1 LRVVPQRLRLAF
13 ALAAAFVGLVAG
25 SPAQAQTVLHGAGA
39 TFPAPV
45 YKKWFD
51 SYSKNH
57 PDVQVVYDAVG
68 SEAGIQLLSEGK
80 VDFAASDM
88 PLSDEKLAQLGGKV
102 THFATVLGA
111 VVPIYNVSGQRKD
124 LNFTP
129 EILAGIYLGKIKKW
143 NDPSIRS
150 ANHGAPLPDAAIV
163 VVHRNEGSGTSFV
176 WTDYLSR
183 VSADWKTQAGSGA
196 TVSWPVGTGA
206 EGNEGV
212 AAAVQNTPNAI
223 GYVELIYAI
232 QHKLGIGAVKNA
244 AGQFVQANI
253 SSVTAAA
260 EDLKF
265 DGSDFRVSIANASRK
280 EAYPIATFTWLL
292 VPQASSDPKKRET
305 QLAVLRWML
314 SSGQKQCSALGYAPL
329 PASVT
334 ESELRALDKLQ

>member
-1 LRVVPQRLRLAF
+1 LRTSLQMLRLAL
-13 ALAAAFVGLVAG
+13 ALAAVLVGFGTA
-25 SPAQAQTVLHGAGA
+25 SQSKAQTVLHGAGA

-57 PDVQVVYDAVG
+57 PDVQIAYDSVG

-88 PLSDEKLAQLGGKV
+88 PLSDEKLSQLGGRV

-111 VVPIYNVSGQRKD
+111 VVPIYNVAGLRRD

-129 EILAGIYLGKIKKW
+129 EILAGIYLGRIKKW
-143 NDPSIRS
+143 NDPLIRS
-150 ANHGAPLPDAAIV
+150 ANHSASLPDAAIV
-163 VVHRNEGSGTSFV
+163 VVHRSEGSGTSFV
-176 WTDYLSR
+176 WTDYLSK
-183 VSADWKTQAGSGA
+183 VSPDWKTQAGSGVKV
-196 TVSWPVGTGA
+196 TWPVGTGA

-232 QHKLGIGAVKNA
+232 QRRLSFGAVKNA
-244 AGQFVQANI
+244 AGQFVQANL

-265 DGSDFRVSIANASRK
+265 DGADFRVSIANASGK
-280 EAYPIATFTWLL
+280 EAYPIATFTWVLL
-292 VPQASSDPKKRET
+292 PQESSDARRKSTKID
-305 QLAVLRWML
+305 VLRWML

-329 PASVT
+329 PASVA